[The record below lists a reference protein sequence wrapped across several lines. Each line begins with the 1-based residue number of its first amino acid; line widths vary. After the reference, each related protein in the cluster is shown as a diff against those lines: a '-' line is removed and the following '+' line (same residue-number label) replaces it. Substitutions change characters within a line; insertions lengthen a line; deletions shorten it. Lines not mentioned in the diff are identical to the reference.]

1 MSKKSKRN
9 RRPDPIEGPKVT
21 GISRRW
27 SLFAASALI
36 IIVCLLTYG
45 GSMQFGLTGLDDDLL
60 LSTFSK
66 QPSHFTDAFFR
77 DAFMAEKSDSF
88 YRPLQSLTFMADS
101 YLWGAHPFSYHR
113 TNVILHCVAAC
124 CLLQL
129 LLLLGYPQAL
139 SLLASLVYAANP
151 IFAQAVSWIPG
162 RGDLLLGVFGILSL
176 LTLVKFCTVRNPHY
190 LFLHFLAFSL
200 AALSKE
206 TALVLPAIFAAYLL
220 FAERRKALSV
230 RNLPLAAVWIMVA
243 AAYYFVRKT
252 AMYRLPDSRTF
263 GFARLIENIRVLPET
278 VGSFMVPFNI
288 SVLPSFTLLV
298 TLIGLAV
305 MAAIMAVLWVQGKL
319 GRPLVIIGCLW
330 FVLLSIPGMMYRQQF
345 GRFGYNYL
353 NHRAYLP
360 MIGILWML
368 IEAVPGAWLALRRK
382 QFYLA
387 GGGVVVLLCILAY
400 YQNANFADTQTFYT
414 QAIKTNP
421 QSALAYNHRGK
432 FKADAG
438 NYRSAL
444 MDYDNAL
451 RLYPNYPLA
460 YNNRAESK
468 GVLRDAQGAIEDLN
482 KALALE
488 PDNAVFY
495 SNRGRWYE
503 SIGRDD
509 AALADYNR
517 GIQLNPNFP
526 GNYNNRGALKTK
538 KDDLD
543 GAAADF
549 EAAIKRDP
557 MLGDAIFNLG
567 LIRMRRGDRSG
578 ACNEWLS
585 AAQVQ
590 HARARK
596 ALQDYCR

>member
-9 RRPDPIEGPKVT
+9 RRPEPCDDQKAT
-21 GISRRW
+21 LISRRW

-36 IIVCLLTYG
+36 IIVCLLTYSN
-45 GSMQFGLTGLDDDLL
+45 SMQFGLTGLDDDVLL
-60 LSTFSK
+60 NTFSK
-66 QPSHFTDAFFR
+66 QTYQIKDALVR

-101 YLWGAHPFSYHR
+101 YFWGSNPISYHR
-113 TNVILHCVAAC
+113 TNVILHCIAAC

-129 LLLLGYPQAL
+129 LLLLGYPQTL
-139 SLLASLVYAANP
+139 SIMATLVYTANP

-162 RGDLLLGVFGILSL
+162 RGDLLLGIFGILSFFFW
-176 LTLVKFCTVRNPHY
+176 VKFCSVRKPHY

-206 TALVLPAIFAAYLL
+206 TALVLPVIFAAYLL
-220 FAERRKALSV
+220 FVERKKALSV
-230 RNLPLAAVWIMVA
+230 RNLPPVSVWIMVA
-243 AAYYFVRKT
+243 VAYYFIRRI
-252 AMYRLPDSRTF
+252 AMYRLPGSQNF
-263 GFARLIENIRVLPET
+263 GLARLIENLRVLPEN
-278 VGSFMVPFNI
+278 VGSFIAPFNI
-288 SVLPSFTLLV
+288 SVLPSFSLQF
-298 TLIGLAV
+298 TLIGLAGIATIV
-305 MAAIMAVLWVQGKL
+305 TVLRLQGKQ
-319 GRPLVIIGCLW
+319 GKPLVILGCLW
-330 FVLLSIPGMMYRQQF
+330 FVLLSIPGMMYRQEF

-368 IEAVPGAWLALRRK
+368 IEAVPGDWLAPRRK

-400 YQNANFADTQTFYT
+400 HQSANFADAQTFYS

-438 NYRSAL
+438 NFKSA
-444 MDYDNAL
+444 MIDYDNAV

-460 YNNRAESK
+460 FNNRAETK
-468 GVLRDAQGAIEDLN
+468 GALRDYQGALDDLN
-482 KALALE
+482 KALALD
-488 PDNAVFY
+488 PGNAVFY

-509 AALADYNR
+509 AALADYNQ
-517 GIQLNPNFP
+517 GIRLNPGFP
-526 GNYNNRGALKTK
+526 GNYNNRGALKAK
-538 KDDLD
+538 KEDLD
-543 GAAADF
+543 GAVADF
-549 EAAIKRDP
+549 EAAIQRDP

-567 LIRMRRGDRSG
+567 LIQMRRGNKSS
-578 ACNEWLS
+578 ACNQWLS
-585 AAQVQ
+585 AAQIQ
-590 HARARK
+590 HARARQ
-596 ALQDYCR
+596 ALQEYCR